1 VIGVSPLW
9 ALRHIGYMSSRQ
21 GGRRRKGADY
31 VVGSTIKAIFGR
43 VAGRN
48 LFENFTLIVFLLS
61 FLFKPILSRISS
73 RKKC

>member
-1 VIGVSPLW
+1 
-9 ALRHIGYMSSRQ
+9 M
-21 GGRRRKGADY
+21 GADY

-73 RKKC
+73 LKKC

>member
-1 VIGVSPLW
+1 MIGVSPLW
-9 ALRHIGYMSSRQ
+9 ALRHIGSMFSGQ
-21 GGRRRKGADY
+21 GGNLRKGADD

-48 LFENFTLIVFLLS
+48 LFENLTLIVFLLS
-61 FLFKPILSRISS
+61 FLFKPILSSISS

>member
-1 VIGVSPLW
+1 MIGVSPLW
-9 ALRHIGYMSSRQ
+9 ALRHKGSMSYGQ
-21 GGRRRKGADY
+21 GGKRRIGADD

-73 RKKC
+73 RRKC